1 MRKEQGLSLRHR
13 LAFYAGGIIFAT
25 TSYVAGIWA
34 YGAESASW
42 GDIQFYK
49 SLLRNLVGAFQSH
62 QLTFFVWEVICV
74 GIAVVIAYL
83 FDKEVYYRRKAEQK
97 ANVDGLTDIY
107 NHRYFQERLNAEIDR
122 ASRYDR
128 TLSLI
133 MLDLDDFKAFNDT
146 WGHQEGDKLLVWF
159 AQQCSRCVRSIDVL
173 ARYGGE
179 EFVVILPE
187 AGSREAL
194 KVAQRI
200 REVTERDSLAAFGK
214 NRGVTVSAGIATFPQ
229 HGKTRHSLVLN
240 ADAALYYAKQ
250 HGKNRCVVYKQ
261 ECNRSYR
268 ATANHVKALLSD
280 EDMEAI
286 QALGAVVDAR
296 DTHAKGHS
304 AAVMQFSEALGEKL
318 GLSAEELGNLRA
330 AALLHDLGKIGTPEE
345 ILGKPAPLESEEWKQ
360 IENHAGLGSRVLKR
374 VQQMASIVPGVKHHH
389 ERFDGKGYP
398 SGLAGADIP
407 LLARIIAIADAYD
420 AMTSSRPYRKA
431 MSSDEALEEIR
442 RSAGTQFD
450 PELVEL
456 FIQAIRQN
464 KAEERAA

>member
-1 MRKEQGLSLRHR
+1 M
-13 LAFYAGGIIFAT
+13 
-25 TSYVAGIWA
+25 
-34 YGAESASW
+34 
-42 GDIQFYK
+42 
-49 SLLRNLVGAFQSH
+49 
-62 QLTFFVWEVICV
+62 
-74 GIAVVIAYL
+74 
-83 FDKEVYYRRKAEQK
+83 
-97 ANVDGLTDIY
+97 
-107 NHRYFQERLNAEIDR
+107 
-122 ASRYDR
+122 
-128 TLSLI
+128 
-133 MLDLDDFKAFNDT
+133 
-146 WGHQEGDKLLVWF
+146 
-159 AQQCSRCVRSIDVL
+159 
-173 ARYGGE
+173 
-179 EFVVILPE
+179 
-187 AGSREAL
+187 
-194 KVAQRI
+194 
-200 REVTERDSLAAFGK
+200 
-214 NRGVTVSAGIATFPQ
+214 
-229 HGKTRHSLVLN
+229 
-240 ADAALYYAKQ
+240 
-250 HGKNRCVVYKQ
+250 VYKQ